1 MKLQDLYFE
10 TKQELKAADKDSPDL
25 AARRLIKQ
33 AAGLSDVQF
42 ITEPEKAMSQAVI
55 DTVKAMVER
64 RLKGEPVSRILGE
77 QEFGGLPFKV
87 SEAVLDP
94 RPDTETIIEATF
106 QHFQD
111 KPLRTI
117 LDLGTGSGCL
127 IVTLLHEFPDSR
139 GVAVDISES
148 ALAIARENAD
158 RNGVLDRCTFVKSD
172 WDDSF
177 TADLPSKYD
186 LIVSNPPY
194 IPNQDIANLLDE
206 VKKHDPSL
214 ALDGGNDGLDA
225 YKKIIPII
233 NSHLNRDGISLL
245 EIGISQ
251 EKDVTRIAAN
261 AGLTPSRIH
270 SDLGGIPRVV
280 EISK

>member
-1 MKLQDLYFE
+1 L
-10 TKQELKAADKDSPDL
+10 
-25 AARRLIKQ
+25 
-33 AAGLSDVQF
+33 
-42 ITEPEKAMSQAVI
+42 
-55 DTVKAMVER
+55 
-64 RLKGEPVSRILGE
+64 
-77 QEFGGLPFKV
+77 GLPFKV